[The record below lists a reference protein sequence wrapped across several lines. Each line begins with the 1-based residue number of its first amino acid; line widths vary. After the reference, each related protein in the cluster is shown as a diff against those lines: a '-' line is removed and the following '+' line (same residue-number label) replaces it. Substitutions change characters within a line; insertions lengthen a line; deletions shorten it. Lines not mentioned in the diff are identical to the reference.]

1 MTGQKDE
8 GEEGQRGNGE
18 TEDKGAAPRSSD
30 PLPISPLTH
39 FPFGLLPPLILMSV
53 SSTQNIHPSSVV
65 SPQARL
71 GGDCSIGP
79 YCIVGDEVT
88 LGDGVRLEAHCVID
102 GRTEIGDG
110 THVYPFVS
118 IGLASQDLKYRGE
131 PAETRIGRKCSI
143 REFVTI
149 HRGTQG
155 GGMLTEIGDDC
166 LIMAQAHVAHDC
178 IIGNNVI
185 MANGA
190 TLAGHV
196 SVEDG
201 ANIGA
206 YSGVHQF
213 CRVGREAYVGG
224 YSVVVKD
231 ALPYAL
237 SVGNH
242 ARCYGL
248 NTTGMKRRGYT
259 TEVINTLHH
268 AFHLLLNARLNTS
281 QALSAIREEITNSAE
296 VEELVRFI
304 ETSQRGVIK

>member
-1 MTGQKDE
+1 M
-8 GEEGQRGNGE
+8 
-18 TEDKGAAPRSSD
+18 
-30 PLPISPLTH
+30 
-39 FPFGLLPPLILMSV
+39 
-53 SSTQNIHPSSVV
+53 QNIHPSSIV

-71 GGDCSIGP
+71 GEDCHVGP
-79 YCIVGDEVT
+79 YSIVGAEVT
-88 LGDGVRLEAHCVID
+88 LGDRVRLEAHCVVE
-102 GRTEIGDG
+102 GRTEIGED

-131 PAETRIGRKCSI
+131 PAETRIGRRNRI

-149 HRGTQG
+149 HRGTEG
-155 GGMLTEIGDDC
+155 GGMLTQTGDDC
-166 LIMAQAHVAHDC
+166 LIMAQAHIAHDC
-178 IIGNNVI
+178 LLGNSVI

-196 SVEDG
+196 EVAEG

-213 CRVGREAYVGG
+213 CRIGREAYVGG

-231 ALPYAL
+231 AMPFAL

-248 NTTGMKRRGYT
+248 NITGMKRRGYSR
-259 TEVINTLHH
+259 EVIKTLHH
-268 AFHLLLNARLNTS
+268 AFHLLLNAHLNTT
-281 QALSAIREEITNSAE
+281 QALQAIREEITDSTE
-296 VEELVRFI
+296 VDELVRFI
-304 ETSQRGVIK
+304 ETSKRGF